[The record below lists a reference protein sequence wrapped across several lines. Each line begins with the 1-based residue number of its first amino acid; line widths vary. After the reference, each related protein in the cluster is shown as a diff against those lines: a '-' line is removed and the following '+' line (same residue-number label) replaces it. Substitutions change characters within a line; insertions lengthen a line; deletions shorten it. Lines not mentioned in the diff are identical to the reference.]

1 MFMLLLS
8 FVPTIPMYALK
19 TEKTEQSD
27 RTIDLY
33 GTVFDDMGAIIGA
46 SVKVVGSKTATV
58 TDVNG
63 AFHLRVPLGA
73 KLEISSV
80 GYKSKTVVCKGEG
93 RLKVKLEEQTVALD
107 DVQIIAYGS
116 TRKVTVTGAL
126 SSVNS
131 DELTKSPVASMS
143 NSLIGKVSGLSGI
156 QSSGQPGAD
165 GAQLFIRG
173 VGSLST
179 SLSQPLI
186 LVDGVE
192 RPFSQIDP
200 NEVEDVTVLKDAS
213 ATLCCDKD
221 IAISTSNTEY
231 CRGRSIFQHRLILHF
246 IRVNL

>member
-1 MFMLLLS
+1 MEKQIIRCSMFMLLLS

-213 ATLCCDKD
+213 AT
-221 IAISTSNTEY
+221 AVFGV
-231 CRGRSIFQHRLILHF
+231 RGANGVIL
-246 IRVNL
+246 VT